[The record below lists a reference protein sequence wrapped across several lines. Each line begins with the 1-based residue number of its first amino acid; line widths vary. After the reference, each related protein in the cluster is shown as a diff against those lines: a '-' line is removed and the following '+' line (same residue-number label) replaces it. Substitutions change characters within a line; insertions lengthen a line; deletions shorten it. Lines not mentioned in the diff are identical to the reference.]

1 MNESQEREK
10 THNILVVDDSEEMR
24 LLIVLQLRRAGYREI
39 REAASAAEAFKLL
52 ALEES
57 GEIPPVNVDLILM
70 DIVMPG
76 INGIEGCRRIKEDA
90 RYQDVPI
97 IMVTALGDKGTLQA
111 AFDAGA
117 VDYITKPVDR
127 LELIA
132 RVRSSLRLRD
142 EMQRRRQREE
152 ELVVLSRKLQE
163 ANVILSRLSMIDGLT
178 GVPNRR
184 RFDEVLAEEWKRA
197 LRTEQP
203 LALIMADIDHF
214 KAFNDHYGHLA
225 GDDGL
230 KRVSRAMSEVL
241 KRPADLLARYGGEE
255 FAAVLPETNAVGAQA
270 IGEAMRK
277 AVQNL
282 ALPHGFS
289 TAGTVVTISIG
300 IAAAVPRMGLTT
312 AMLITAADRALYEA
326 KAGGRNRIVVS
337 RFSLS

>member
-1 MNESQEREK
+1 
-10 THNILVVDDSEEMR
+10 VVDDSEEMR
-24 LLIVLQLRRAGYREI
+24 QIIVHQLRRAGYRRI
-39 REAASAAEAFKLL
+39 REAASAAEAFAVL
-52 ALEES
+52 ALEDREAAA
-57 GEIPPVNVDLILM
+57 VNVDLILM

-76 INGIEGCRRIKEDA
+76 IDGIEGCRRIKEDG
-90 RYQDVPI
+90 RYRDVPV

-127 LELIA
+127 LELVA

-142 EMQRRRQREE
+142 EMQRRREREE
-152 ELVVLSRKLQE
+152 ELVVLSRRLQE
-163 ANVILSRLSMIDGLT
+163 ANEILSRLSMIDGLT
-178 GVPNRR
+178 GVSNRR
-184 RFDEVLAEEWKRA
+184 RFDEFLGEEWKRG

-230 KRVSRAMSEVL
+230 KRVARALNGVL

-255 FAAVLPETNAVGAQA
+255 FAAILPATNTTGAQA
-270 IGEAMRK
+270 IGEAMRT
-277 AVQNL
+277 AVQDL
-282 ALPHGFS
+282 GLPHGFS
-289 TAGTVVTISIG
+289 TAGTVVTVSIG
-300 IAAAVPRMGLTT
+300 IAAAVPRMGLTA
-312 AMLITAADRALYEA
+312 AMLIAAADRALYEA

-337 RFSLS
+337 PFSLS

>member
-1 MNESQEREK
+1 MNESQDMERR
-10 THNILVVDDSEEMR
+10 HHILVVDDSEEMR
-24 LLIVLQLRRAGYREI
+24 QIIVHQLRRAGYRRI
-39 REAASAAEAFKLL
+39 REAASAAEAFAVL
-52 ALEES
+52 ALEDREAAA
-57 GEIPPVNVDLILM
+57 VNVDLILM

-76 INGIEGCRRIKEDA
+76 IDGIEGCRRIKEDG
-90 RYQDVPI
+90 RYRDVPV

-127 LELIA
+127 LELVA

-142 EMQRRRQREE
+142 EMQRRREREE
-152 ELVVLSRKLQE
+152 ELVVLSRRLQE
-163 ANVILSRLSMIDGLT
+163 ANEILSRLSMIDGLT
-178 GVPNRR
+178 GVSNRR
-184 RFDEVLAEEWKRA
+184 RFDEFLGEEWKRG

-230 KRVSRAMSEVL
+230 KRVARALNGVL

-255 FAAVLPETNAVGAQA
+255 FAAILPATNTTGAQA
-270 IGEAMRK
+270 IGEAMRT
-277 AVQNL
+277 AVQDL
-282 ALPHGFS
+282 GLPHGFS
-289 TAGTVVTISIG
+289 TAGTVVTVSIG
-300 IAAAVPRMGLTT
+300 IAAAVPRMGLTA
-312 AMLITAADRALYEA
+312 AMLIAAADRALYEA

-337 RFSLS
+337 PFSLS

>member
-1 MNESQEREK
+1 MERR
-10 THNILVVDDSEEMR
+10 HHILVVDDSEEMR
-24 LLIVLQLRRAGYREI
+24 QIIVHQLRRAGYRRI
-39 REAASAAEAFKLL
+39 REAASAAEAFAVL
-52 ALEES
+52 ALEDREAAA
-57 GEIPPVNVDLILM
+57 VNVDLILM

-76 INGIEGCRRIKEDA
+76 IDGIEGCRRIKEDG
-90 RYQDVPI
+90 RYRDVPV

-127 LELIA
+127 LELVA

-142 EMQRRRQREE
+142 EMQRRREREE
-152 ELVVLSRKLQE
+152 ELVVLSRRLQE
-163 ANVILSRLSMIDGLT
+163 ANEILSRLSMIDGLT
-178 GVPNRR
+178 GVSNRR
-184 RFDEVLAEEWKRA
+184 RFDEFLGEEWKRG

-230 KRVSRAMSEVL
+230 KRVARALNGVL

-255 FAAVLPETNAVGAQA
+255 FAAILPATNTTGAQA
-270 IGEAMRK
+270 IGEAMRT
-277 AVQNL
+277 AVQDL
-282 ALPHGFS
+282 GLPHGFS
-289 TAGTVVTISIG
+289 TAGTVVTVSIG
-300 IAAAVPRMGLTT
+300 IAAAVPRMGLTA
-312 AMLITAADRALYEA
+312 AMLIAAADRALYEA

-337 RFSLS
+337 PFSLS